1 MITKIRIILWRILG
15 LDYQGLL
22 SKIDYVLL
30 KNDMFTQKG
39 IKTYDNGAKVWRWS
53 NTPLVIGKYCSIA
66 YNVNFI
72 VDEGYHTIS
81 EITNYPHVNNLTTN
95 SELLELK
102 KSFHQKEGIVVGND
116 VWIGMNAI
124 ILPGITIG
132 NGAVVAAGSIVTKDV
147 PSYTVVGG
155 NPAKIIRIKYD
166 DEIIDKMN
174 NVAWW
179 DWEEAL
185 VTERKSDFYLPI
197 GEFLK
202 KYYAN

>member
-30 KNDMFTQKG
+30 KNDAFTQRG

-53 NTPLVIGKYCSIA
+53 KTPLVIGKYCSIA

-81 EITNYPHVNNLTTN
+81 EITNYPHINILTTN

-102 KSFHQKEGIVVGND
+102 KTFHQKEGIVVGSD

-132 NGAVVAAGSIVTKDV
+132 NGAAVAAGSIVTKDV
-147 PSYTVVGG
+147 PSYSVVGG
-155 NPAKIIRIKYD
+155 NPAKIIRMKYD
-166 DEIIDKMN
+166 DETIDELN
-174 NVAWW
+174 RIEWW
-179 DWEEAL
+179 NWEEAIIHK
-185 VTERKSDFYLPI
+185 RKADFYLPI
-197 GEFLK
+197 LVFKE
-202 KYYAN
+202 KYK